1 MGGVRKW
8 GVLELGVRECGEAG
22 VRGGEVGS
30 GRESVGCDSG
40 EVERER
46 VGVKVWSVKL
56 EGEIVGIV
64 RVGEVGGGG

>member
-1 MGGVRKW
+1 MGSIRVGSKRVW
-8 GVLELGVRECGEAG
+8 
-22 VRGGEVGS
+22 RGRSERGEVGS

-56 EGEIVGIV
+56 EGEIVGSV

>member
-1 MGGVRKW
+1 MGSIRVGSKRVWR
-8 GVLELGVRECGEAG
+8 GRSE
-22 VRGGEVGS
+22 RGGS
-30 GRESVGCDSG
+30 GEWERESVGCDSG

>member
-40 EVERER
+40 EVERES
-46 VGVKVWSVKL
+46 GSESVECK
-56 EGEIVGIV
+56 
-64 RVGEVGGGG
+64 VGG